1 MDAQV
6 SGLGHNT
13 ENAGQ
18 LRTIVERL
26 ENIDDEKRAASEAF
40 NEVLKEAKW
49 VGFDPSVLRKIVAL
63 RRQDAAKR
71 KEKQAIL
78 DLYAHALGF
87 DLF

>member
-1 MDAQV
+1 MD
-6 SGLGHNT
+6 GLGHNT
-13 ENAGQ
+13 ESAGR
-18 LRTIVERL
+18 LRTLVERL
-26 ENIDDEKRAASEAF
+26 ETIDDEKRAAAEAF
-40 NEVLKEAKW
+40 NDVLKEAKGE
-49 VGFDPSVLRKIVAL
+49 GFDPTVIRKIVAL

>member
-1 MDAQV
+1 ME
-6 SGLGHNT
+6 GLGHNT
-13 ENAGQ
+13 ESAGR

-26 ENIDDEKRAASEAF
+26 ENLDDEKRAAAEGF
-40 NEVLKEAKW
+40 NDVLKEAKGE
-49 VGFDPSVLRKIVAL
+49 GFDPTVLRKIVAL
-63 RRQDAAKR
+63 RRQNAAKR